1 MEKRVSDTREKML
14 AVAEREFARD
24 GFAGAHLQHI
34 ASQVGV
40 QKTALYYYFPSKSGL
55 YEAVLL
61 RMLEGFGEAVR
72 DAVDAP
78 LPHDQRLIRL
88 LDGLNDLLA
97 LHPNYS
103 KILIRI
109 FVDRVEMDATRLR
122 PVIEGVLGRLLVF
135 FKEGIDAG
143 VFLKRSSRHLLQTMI
158 GALVFHYASGDFGA
172 IVLGVDDL
180 FSRSAVAWR
189 REEMR
194 RIALRAVLR
203 NPPPDPADPAQSG
216 PAPATEGHEA

>member
-1 MEKRVSDTREKML
+1 MERKSSDTRAKML
-14 AVAEREFARD
+14 EVAEREFARD

-40 QKTALYYYFPSKSGL
+40 QKTALYYYFPSKAAL
-55 YEAVLL
+55 YEAVLV
-61 RMLEGFGEAVR
+61 RMLEAFEQSVQEALQ
-72 DAVDAP
+72 APVDHEEK
-78 LPHDQRLIRL
+78 LVRL

-97 LHPNYS
+97 EHPSYS

-109 FVDRVEMDATRLR
+109 FVDRVEMDGTILR
-122 PVIEGVLGRLLVF
+122 PLIERILGRLLRF

-143 VFLKRSSRHLLQTMI
+143 VFVRRSSRHLLQTMI

-180 FSRSAVAWR
+180 FSRSPVAWR
-189 REEMR
+189 RDEMR
-194 RIALRAVLR
+194 RIALRAALR
-203 NPPPDPADPAQSG
+203 EPPPED
-216 PAPATEGHEA
+216 